1 MPSNRNYGPSGAGG
15 LSTQI
20 NVPLTNAVPLPATL
34 FGNTV
39 NEQMVLNPAT
49 TTVANPAALVVQ
61 IPSSSIL
68 EQLPFEITVSGYVVI
83 GAAGNLTLNLYAG
96 NSAVVANNTLLKSS
110 GALAAAAAGSF
121 PYWIKAKAIFDSVS
135 GKLGGTAQFFLGG
148 NLVAESAFSTVITG
162 VNDKNNPVFSF
173 STSATFSVANATNE
187 LVVKDFSVDF

>member
-61 IPSSSIL
+61 IPSSSIM

-135 GKLGGTAQFFLGG
+135 GKLGGTAQFFFGG

-173 STSATFSVANATNE
+173 STSAIFSVANATNE

>member
-20 NVPLTNAVPLPATL
+20 NVPLTNGVPLPATL

-49 TTVANPAALVVQ
+49 TSVANPAALVVQ
-61 IPSSSIL
+61 IPSSSIM
-68 EQLPFEITVSGYVVI
+68 EGLPFEVTLSGYAV
-83 GAAGNLTLNLYAG
+83 AAVPENLTLNLYAG
-96 NSAVVANNTLLKSS
+96 NSAVPANNILLKSS
-110 GALAAAAAGSF
+110 GAIAAAAAGTYPF
-121 PYWIKAKAIFDSVS
+121 WLKAKAIFDSVS

-148 NLVAESAFSTVITG
+148 QLVAESAFVNNPAG